1 MSLVVDASVVV
12 SALVDQGAE
21 GRWAES
27 LLEDSLVAPDLL
39 PVEVSNILRKAV
51 RSGAISHDA
60 GALAHSD
67 LLALPIE
74 YFPYEVVGTRV
85 WELRA
90 SVTAYDAFYVAVA
103 ELVGAPLAT
112 LDRKLTK
119 APGTR
124 CKFRVPASTARPRR
138 RN

>member
-1 MSLVVDASVVV
+1 MNVVVDASVIVA
-12 SALVDQGAE
+12 ALVDQGRD

-27 LLEDSLVAPDLL
+27 LLHEQLVAPALL
-39 PVEVSNILRKAV
+39 PVEVASILRKAA
-51 RSGAISHDA
+51 RSGALSQDSA
-60 GALAHSD
+60 ALAHGD

-103 ELVGAPLAT
+103 ELLSAPLAT
-112 LDRKLTK
+112 LDRKL
-119 APGTR
+119 ARARGPR
-124 CKFRVPASTARPRR
+124 CKFRMPAAVPRKS
-138 RN
+138 